1 MKKTVSLWNSKAW
14 NAVGTLILIAVLTL
28 VLGVFTSRADETVKV
43 NVAGANIRK
52 EATTGSGIVGNV
64 KRDAVLTVVGQ
75 TTAADGK
82 VWYKVQVDAN
92 TTGYI
97 RSDLVVAGDAATAT
111 PTPGPSATP
120 KPSTP
125 LDTSKV
131 TEVQPVGGTVK
142 GAENV
147 RVRSAADTSN
157 KDNVL
162 ASVKKGTVV
171 TVKGTITGADSKT
184 WYLIHYVENNKEIS
198 GFIRSDYVELSGE
211 LKEPV
216 PETPEDPVD
225 DPNQNENPKPTEEPQ
240 EKGKYEVWY
249 DENDAKWILVDN
261 EELKSWEISQIFYA
275 ATENAKLYQAEA
287 AKTSKQKVI
296 IIVLIVLLLAM
307 AGALA
312 FVIYKVKGDA
322 DAAYIERV
330 EKETIRRR
338 TAERPQGQ
346 RPQGQRPQGQRPQG
360 QRPQGQ
366 RPQGQRPQGQR
377 PQGQRPQGQRPQGQ
391 NPQSQRPQRPAG
403 QVQQPQKQA
412 VQQPLE
418 STRIP
423 APQEELNSTVAPAE
437 KTESTH
443 VIRPEVKT
451 EAKPVQSVEEKATV
465 KPDAIPHKPKNFAQD
480 DDEFE
485 FEFLNWN
492 GDDDK

>member
-52 EATTGSGIVGNV
+52 EATTGSDIVGNV

-82 VWYKVQVDAN
+82 VWYKVQVDAS

-111 PTPGPSATP
+111 PTPSPSATP

-157 KDNVL
+157 NDNVL

-171 TVKGTITGADSKT
+171 TVKGTVTGADSKT
-184 WYLIHYVENNKEIS
+184 WYLIHYVENNKEVN

-211 LKEPV
+211 LKDPV
-216 PETPEDPVD
+216 AETPEDPVE
-225 DPNQNENPKPTEEPQ
+225 DPGKTEEPKPTEKPQ
-240 EKGKYEVWY
+240 EKSKYEVWY

-275 ATENAKLYQAEA
+275 ATANAKLYQDEA
-287 AKTSKQKVI
+287 AKTSKQKVL
-296 IIVLIVLLLAM
+296 IIVLIIIILAL

-312 FVIYKVKGDA
+312 FVIYKWRGESE
-322 DAAYIERV
+322 AAYIDKVER
-330 EKETIRRR
+330 ETIQRR

-366 RPQGQRPQGQR
+366 RPQGQRPQGQGAQGQR

-391 NPQSQRPQRPAG
+391 HPQGQHPQGAVS
-403 QVQQPQKQA
+403 QVQKSVVPQMMENTK
-412 VQQPLE
+412 
-418 STRIP
+418 IP
-423 APQEELNSTVAPAE
+423 ASRETEKQSVAAAEKVEATHVVIPEEKPVAP
-437 KTESTH
+437 
-443 VIRPEVKT
+443 VEVKET
-451 EAKPVQSVEEKATV
+451 MKPETTSR
-465 KPDAIPHKPKNFAQD
+465 KPKNFAQD

-492 GDDDK
+492 GDEDK